1 MNWDYFPRNISQK
14 NFREAFNLT
23 LETNALVDSLAE
35 WWRRKGNLSSDEA
48 CLCFFDWMCKKIDDI
63 SYCLGARTEDPPAM
77 EIVEA
82 LCVNA
87 IGDPVAIHEGSKLAD
102 AGFQTDTNCY
112 VEDAVVYSSLW
123 LVGPSADNA
132 YDMAKAIA
140 ETFKSHGYATDI
152 YVDEEDD
159 TQVTVNASVDFDFFY
174 KEVLPKVRSL

>member
-1 MNWDYFPRNISQK
+1 
-14 NFREAFNLT
+14 
-23 LETNALVDSLAE
+23 
-35 WWRRKGNLSSDEA
+35 
-48 CLCFFDWMCKKIDDI
+48 
-63 SYCLGARTEDPPAM
+63 M